1 MVGMVG
7 MVATAGFSVADV
19 VYTLLWVLAFGVEI
33 WLVVTVIIDIFKN
46 DDLSGW
52 AKAGWVVLVLIL
64 PILGVLAYLV
74 AHGDQMRVHHRE
86 RHG

>member
-1 MVGMVG
+1 
-7 MVATAGFSVADV
+7 MVATAGYSVADV

-33 WLVVTVIIDIFKN
+33 WLVVTVMVDIFKN

-52 AKAGWVVLVLIL
+52 AKAGWVLLVLIL

-74 AHGDQMRVHHRE
+74 AHGDQLRVHHRDG
-86 RHG
+86 RR